1 MIIRQEK
8 ILKNFYKR
16 LVIFSVFLIMLQLI
30 FNCKNGKKILATFN
44 GGNVSQ
50 DEYIELYL
58 ASTEHKPDK
67 LPDESNLK
75 KLVTRIAIKKIKIL
89 EAKAENLQNDSTY
102 IKGFKKRK
110 FSLLYTP
117 YVDKEIVGLVI
128 SDSLIQMYYKHFSPQ
143 YKLLYIQCPYTQ
155 INKKAQRDTIENI
168 YRMLQTGIPFEKVA
182 EGIKN
187 RNKKNIRNGD
197 YGWVIPES
205 IGNKALK
212 MAMERIKLKSYSEP
226 VDTQHEY
233 QIIYKSDI
241 RDVPVP
247 PYDEV
252 RDKIRNHLIRIHKKE
267 LEKAVNNRLKELK
280 QKYHYKVDYV
290 FMKKIE
296 QKVIEHVSEKYLRF
310 NFKKLSSDEMGKF
323 IATFDGGGITVNEL
337 FERRHKRPDNMHE
350 FRERIDV
357 MARLYLFGK
366 DAVELGLDKLPEINS
381 ELSKLSDNYLA
392 YILTSNNVEQK
403 IALKIDSL
411 KQNQGVDEKELMQK
425 KALLRRDL
433 KIDFER
439 KLRQKYNYKYIK
451 DNFDT
456 ALKEALRQKRIQV
469 DKKSIMTK

>member
-8 ILKNFYKR
+8 TLKNFYKR
-16 LVIFSVFLIMLQLI
+16 VVIFSLFLIMFQLL
-30 FNCKNGKKILATFN
+30 FNCKNEKKILATFN

-67 LPDESNLK
+67 LPDEENLK

-89 EAKAENLQNDSTY
+89 EAKAQNLQNDSTY

-117 YVDKEIVGLVI
+117 YIDKELVGLVVN
-128 SDSLIQMYYKHFSPQ
+128 DSLIQMYYKHFSPQ
-143 YKLLYIQCPYTQ
+143 YKLLYIQCPYTLT
-155 INKKAQRDTIENI
+155 NKKAQRDTIENI
-168 YRMLQTGIPFEKVA
+168 HRMLQTGIPFEKIA
-182 EGIKN
+182 EKIKN
-187 RNKKNIRNGD
+187 SNKKNIRNGD

-212 MAMERIKLKSYSEP
+212 SAMERIKLKSYSQP

-233 QIIYKSDI
+233 QIIYKADV

-247 PYDEV
+247 PFDEV
-252 RDKIRNHLIRIHKKE
+252 KDKIRNHLIRIHKKE
-267 LEKAVNNRLKELK
+267 LEKAVKNRLKELK
-280 QKYHYKVDYV
+280 KKYHYKVDYV

-296 QKVIEHVSEKYLRF
+296 QKVIEHVSEKYIRF
-310 NFKKLSSDEMGKF
+310 NFKNLSSVEMEKF
-323 IATFDGGGITVNEL
+323 IATFDGGGIRVKEL

-350 FRERIDV
+350 FRDRIDV
-357 MARLYLFGK
+357 IARLYLFGK

-392 YILTSNNVEQK
+392 YILTSNNVDKE
-403 IALKIDSL
+403 ISLKVDSL
-411 KQNQGVDEKELMQK
+411 KQNKEVDEKELIQK
-425 KALLRRDL
+425 KALLRRDI
-433 KIDFER
+433 KTKFER
-439 KLRQKYNYKYIK
+439 NLRQKYHYKYIT
-451 DNFDT
+451 DNFDA
-456 ALKEALRQKRIQV
+456 ALKEALRQKKIQLE
-469 DKKSIMTK
+469 KKSIPTE